1 MAPEG
6 GQRGVSALRLDPLS
20 QGRGGAARASG
31 LPSFA
36 RAAGS
41 LQRWQEEV
49 LNYWHF
55 PLTNA
60 LVEGKH
66 NRLKVLKRRAY
77 GYRNDRTFLLRIL
90 NLVHTD

>member
-1 MAPEG
+1 V
-6 GQRGVSALRLDPLS
+6 Q
-20 QGRGGAARASG
+20 AAKASG
-31 LPSFA
+31 LPPFA
-36 RAAGS
+36 RMAGT

-49 LNYWHF
+49 INYWHF
-55 PLTNA
+55 PLTDA

-90 NLVHTD
+90 IWRESFRRPSRRLPPWRFA